1 MEFAEKIL
9 TLRKSNDLTQEELAE
24 KLNVSRQSVSKW
36 ESGQAVPELEKIVAL
51 SSVFNV
57 TTDYLLKPAEIDE
70 LSVKTNILEKQQ
82 QQILLREKQRNKIVR
97 CVMYAVGVY
106 LLFFAV
112 AFIGHYIAFDFGFGN
127 PSIIVSE
134 FLIATAIVIFICVR
148 SIRKE
153 D

>member
-112 AFIGHYIAFDFGFGN
+112 AFIGHYIAFYF
-127 PSIIVSE
+127 
-134 FLIATAIVIFICVR
+134 
-148 SIRKE
+148 
-153 D
+153 

>member
-57 TTDYLLKPAEIDE
+57 TTDYLLKPDEIDE
-70 LSVKTNILEKQQ
+70 LSVKTDILEKQQ

-97 CVMYAVGVY
+97 CVPLCPDNYW
-106 LLFFAV
+106 
-112 AFIGHYIAFDFGFGN
+112 
-127 PSIIVSE
+127 
-134 FLIATAIVIFICVR
+134 
-148 SIRKE
+148 
-153 D
+153 